1 MSVEFD
7 TESLAR
13 RLVIS
18 RKRDG
23 RNVYDPLAKRELIEA
38 CMQPGVSITRLA
50 RECGVNA
57 NQLSTWVRVHQ
68 RAAETTATTSAPLGE
83 VVETCPAAFVPVHI
97 HGAPHRPEHV
107 SVTLDLQAR
116 LPNGVVVDLRGC
128 EPQQMSAVLEVLG
141 RMRCSASTKS

>member
-7 TESLAR
+7 IESLAR

-38 CMQPGVSITRLA
+38 CMQPGVSIARLA

-68 RAAETTATTSAPLGE
+68 RTADAAATTSDPVGE
-83 VVETCPAAFVPVHI
+83 VVETCCASFVPVQI
-97 HGAPHRPEHV
+97 HGAPQRPEHE

-128 EPQQMSAVLEVLG
+128 EPRQMSDVLEVLG
-141 RMRCSASTKS
+141 RMQCSASTRG